1 MWRKTIAL
9 QAAAQLAKWLA
20 THADHTA
27 TNKMSNKIYKK
38 IKEINKNYNS
48 NESHFASVLQ
58 LLYAQ
63 YVRGKNR
70 RQKPGFAWRLCKKV
84 SLDHPHTHLIYQ
96 YVCV

>member
-58 LLYAQ
+58 LLRSTFVARTGDKNQ
-63 YVRGKNR
+63 DLLGGYVK
-70 RQKPGFAWRLCKKV
+70 KCRLTTR
-84 SLDHPHTHLIYQ
+84 THI
-96 YVCV
+96 